1 MTHPKNQAFYQLPQV
16 DKMAVFEEY
25 YDTLTDLIGNV
36 DENSF
41 CQVAGKLYAKKI
53 IDQAQKN
60 KAIKEGLMLGAQII
74 INRVISYVRQ
84 KDEAERTAKV
94 LTVLGEVEWLKDNVT
109 KMKGLKL
116 VKQEHYYYYD
126 IIYM

>member
-1 MTHPKNQAFYQLPQV
+1 
-16 DKMAVFEEY
+16 MAVFEEY